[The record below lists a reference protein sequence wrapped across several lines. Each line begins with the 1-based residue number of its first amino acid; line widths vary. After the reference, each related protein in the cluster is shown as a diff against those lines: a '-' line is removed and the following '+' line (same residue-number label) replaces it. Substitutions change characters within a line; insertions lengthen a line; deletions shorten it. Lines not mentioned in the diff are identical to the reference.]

1 MRITVKS
8 IGWHSAVM
16 LLLLPG
22 LHTPSIAQTS
32 GFPGTTDSATVS
44 DDSVSP
50 VPETGNEPTDDDDQV
65 GPIDATADTFPDGT
79 HPVVQIQPPPNDGR
93 LDRREP
99 PAGRAPAALSLDLFG
114 SRSSGSGES
123 GARRK
128 LGVDV
133 VRGTEAI
140 TRASSDGGSLL
151 GKSNATNGVTAQRRT
166 PVITDLRIRGARSGQ
181 ILASGSYYAPARV
194 DLDTM
199 LSKFDSRMIDTITVI
214 KGPYSVRNGPGFKFL
229 DVDLMGSPRY
239 ADGFQSN
246 STTGLQYL
254 TNGEQWYGRQS
265 VQAGASDW
273 GVRFDYGHRTGSN
286 YEAGRAFGTTGG
298 FISRELPSSY
308 NSRYMNFAYGK
319 DIDESSSI
327 EFSYLRLD
335 QTGIEFPGLIFDIN
349 FLVTDGFD
357 FDYELT
363 DLEISDSFKING
375 WYNRTRFAGD
385 TRGIGKNLQIPTL
398 VDSLLSGYAIT
409 DVDGMS
415 TGYRAEWTWDDS
427 DESTFSLGT
436 DLIFLTAQLNDIE
449 PEFEP
454 EFIEDGDLF
463 NFPIPDSYSRDVGF
477 FIERNRQLSPTWE
490 TTAGARVDLVQTDAA
505 SINSGEVPNTE
516 FGVIDSFNYTDDELR
531 RQFTTWAIFLN
542 TEKQLSE
549 THTVSFGAGHAQRP
563 PNLTE
568 LYADQSFIGSLQPGF
583 TAVIGDPLL
592 KPERLTQID
601 VGVASD
607 YGRLQVE
614 VNGFHAWINDYII
627 FEDLEGLDA
636 PGEQIQFAAYGN
648 TDLATLVGGECSL
661 EFQLTEVCTAFGMLS
676 YVAGQDHTRNE
687 PTQQSIRGASGGVFH
702 FHGNEFRSDV
712 DLEEEPLAGIP
723 PMTSLLGLRWQS
735 QEVDNVWGTE
745 ISMRIVSGQDRI
757 ASSLFESETPG
768 FNTWDVRAFRYLT
781 PNYLLTAGVEN
792 FANRFYREHL
802 DFRVGR
808 GVYQPGRTFFFGSEL
823 SY

>member
-1 MRITVKS
+1 MRITRKS

-22 LHTPSIAQTS
+22 FHTPSTAQTS
-32 GFPGTTDSATVS
+32 DFPGPTDSATVS

-50 VPETGNEPTDDDDQV
+50 VPETGNEPTDNDDQV
-65 GPIDATADTFPDGT
+65 GPIDATPDTFPDGT

-99 PAGRAPAALSLDLFG
+99 PARRTPAALSLDLFG
-114 SRSSGSGES
+114 STSSGSGES
-123 GARRK
+123 GGRRN

-133 VRGTEAI
+133 VRGTEAV

-239 ADGFQSN
+239 ADGFQSD

-298 FISRELPSSY
+298 FVSRELPSSY

-319 DIDESSSI
+319 DIDESSSV

-363 DLEISDSFKING
+363 DLEISDSFKINS

-385 TRGIGKNLQIPTL
+385 TLGIGKNLQIPALRSHLAPYDGET
-398 VDSLLSGYAIT
+398 GYAIT

-415 TGYRAEWTWDDS
+415 TGYRAEWTWNDS

-436 DLIFLTAQLNDIE
+436 DLIYLTAQLNDIE
-449 PEFEP
+449 PNLIP
-454 EFIEDGDLF
+454 DDDDLY

-477 FIERNRQLSPTWE
+477 FVERKRNLSPSLF
-490 TTAGARVDLVQTDAA
+490 TTAGARIDFVQTNAATDAPGT
-505 SINSGEVPNTE
+505 SD
-516 FGVIDSFNYTDDELR
+516 GVYDQFNFSDSELR
-531 RQFTTWAIFLN
+531 RQFTTWAVFLN
-542 TEKQLSE
+542 AEKQVDE
-549 THTVSFGAGHAQRP
+549 IHTVSLGAGHAQRP

-568 LYADQSFIGSLQPGF
+568 LYADQSFIGSLQSGF

-592 KPERLTQID
+592 KPEQLTQID
-601 VGVASD
+601 VGFASD
-607 YGRLQVE
+607 YGRLKLE
-614 VNGFHAWINDYII
+614 VNGFHAWINDYVVL
-627 FEDLEGLDA
+627 EDLRGLPS
-636 PGEQIQFAAYGN
+636 PGEQIQFAVYGN

-661 EFQLTEVCTAFGMLS
+661 EFELTEVCTAFGMLS
-676 YVAGQDHTRNE
+676 YVAGQDHTRNT
-687 PTQQSIRGASGGVFH
+687 PTDQAIRGGLEGVYH
-702 FHGNEFRSDV
+702 FEGDHDFRSNI

-723 PMTSLLGLRWQS
+723 PMTSRLGLRWQS

-745 ISMRIVSGQDRI
+745 ISIRVVSGQDRI
-757 ASSLFESETPG
+757 ASSLFESATPG